1 MANTLCHLS
10 SWLSWVFDGKVQKLS
25 QCPQSIKVLHEC
37 QEQGVTK
44 LFTVCIGDSNQ
55 QQQVIWQ
62 ETMKR
67 EIHSVH
73 NGNNPEVN
81 AVVKSTSPCY

>member
-1 MANTLCHLS
+1 MANTLCPLS

-25 QCPQSIKVLHEC
+25 QYPQSIEVLQEC

-67 EIHSVH
+67 EIYSVH
-73 NGNNPEVN
+73 NGNNPE
-81 AVVKSTSPCY
+81 AVVKSASPC